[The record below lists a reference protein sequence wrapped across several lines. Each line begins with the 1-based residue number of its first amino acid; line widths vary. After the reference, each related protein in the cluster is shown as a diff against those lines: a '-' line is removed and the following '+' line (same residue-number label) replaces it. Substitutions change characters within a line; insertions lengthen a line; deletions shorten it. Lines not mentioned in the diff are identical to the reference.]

1 MGLLVPEARHGFR
14 AHFLSLNLAAQIG
27 VVYGLFKGNMAE
39 NEIIA
44 GLDLGT
50 TKVCAI
56 VAEQTDEG
64 LDIIGIGSVPA
75 RGLKKGVVVNIESTV
90 QAIRAAVEQAETMA
104 GVEINT
110 VYAGIAGSH
119 VRGMNQEGVAAIG
132 NREVASED
140 VARVLEQAKAVPLPG
155 DRQVLHVLPQE
166 YIVDEQD
173 GIKAPIGMAGVRLEA
188 RVHMVTAASTSV
200 ANIIKCAERCGLYV
214 EEVVLQPLASAN
226 AVLSSD
232 EKEIGGVLIDIG
244 GGTSDI
250 IIYVDGAVVHTSVIP
265 IGGIN
270 LTSDIATGLRTPIA
284 EAERL
289 KIKYGCASARMIDD
303 EETIEVPSVGGRAPR
318 ILPRRVL
325 CDIIE
330 PRVEEIFAAC
340 RHVIGETGFTD
351 MLASGA
357 IITGGTTLLD
367 GMPEL
372 AEEVL
377 GLPVRRAA
385 PTGVGGLID
394 VVKSPSYATG
404 VGLVKYGAERIQL
417 APHNTRAT
425 DAPPSRSLGGR
436 LGAWFREVF

>member
-1 MGLLVPEARHGFR
+1 M
-14 AHFLSLNLAAQIG
+14 
-27 VVYGLFKGNMAE
+27 
-39 NEIIA
+39 
-44 GLDLGT
+44 
-50 TKVCAI
+50 
-56 VAEQTDEG
+56 
-64 LDIIGIGSVPA
+64 
-75 RGLKKGVVVNIESTV
+75 
-90 QAIRAAVEQAETMA
+90 
-104 GVEINT
+104 
-110 VYAGIAGSH
+110 
-119 VRGMNQEGVAAIG
+119 
-132 NREVASED
+132 
-140 VARVLEQAKAVPLPG
+140 
-155 DRQVLHVLPQE
+155 LPQE

-226 AVLSSD
+226 AVLSGD

-289 KIKYGCASARMIDD
+289 KIKYGCASSRMVDD

-330 PRVEEIFAAC
+330 PRVEEIFAAS

-404 VGLVKYGAERIQL
+404 VGLVKYGAERIAL
-417 APHNTRAT
+417 APHNTRAS
-425 DAPPSRSLGGR
+425 DAPPSRSIGGR